1 MSCKNSVVHVNF
13 NQWEKRTMYFWV
25 QHWAGEKMNPRIMFL
40 IYMNPTAD
48 FTETVMILSW
58 FFRWLRIC
66 NYLYV
71 CVCVCVCV
79 HIYIYFLFFNKGLV
93 LYTKICALYSL
104 YIMSQEKKCK
114 NLREMFNPNP
124 LLWSILLEKM
134 FTWDE
139 KPYLSIDGQHG
150 NTLHFLNLSPWSQQ
164 ICLHGQKS

>member
-1 MSCKNSVVHVNF
+1 MSCKNSVVHVNC

-25 QHWAGEKMNPRIMFL
+25 QHWASEKMNPRIMFL

-58 FFRWLRIC
+58 FFRWLRIS
-66 NYLYV
+66 NYLYI

-79 HIYIYFLFFNKGLV
+79 YIYFFFFNKGLV